1 MAGFQSLSEWGFSEK
16 QKTPGKAGVAVSAK
30 AKRGAIA
37 EEKTLLGG
45 SVSSRAK
52 RSTMETGAPLR
63 SPARPVHSHRHA
75 FVAMPSP
82 RRRK

>member
-1 MAGFQSLSEWGFSEK
+1 MGVFWK
-16 QKTPGKAGVAVSAK
+16 TKTPGKAGVAVSAE

-63 SPARPVHSHRHA
+63 SPSRPAYSHRHA
-75 FVAMPSP
+75 FVTRSP
-82 RRRK
+82 RRRN